1 MTATTHECLDPLDR
15 PILKD
20 CDLVCADVR
29 TMEGGIFLKLL
40 EVWTHGRGHCMFGVA
55 NLDLCEHLSIDPV
68 NVVHGYLTGTRQ
80 FQKIMSVVMCESVH
94 RKLFLFIYTM

>member
-1 MTATTHECLDPLDR
+1 MTATTHECLYPLDR

-68 NVVHGYLTGTRQ
+68 NGGSWVPYRNSPVPENHVC
-80 FQKIMSVVMCESVH
+80 SHV
-94 RKLFLFIYTM
+94 